1 MLNVNRCWARKELK
15 KRSNSNTNVQ
25 LGEVNQCVVLLALA
39 ARQLFYEK
47 KNLIGVESMT
57 PEL

>member
-1 MLNVNRCWARKELK
+1 MLNVNRCWARSLGK

-39 ARQLFYEK
+39 ARQLFYEN
-47 KNLIGVESMT
+47 KNLIGGRV
-57 PEL
+57 